1 MPFIFDTNSLRVLGN
16 YYPERFPSFWTR
28 FDVAVES
35 KEVVSVREVYNEI
48 VKQIKDEWYLEW
60 LKVHKEMFLV
70 PGAEEG
76 QFVAEIFKV
85 AHFQQMVGEEQRLKG
100 QYVADPFVVAC
111 AKVSDGI
118 VVTEEAVK
126 ENAAKIPNVCKHFD
140 IKFTDVRGFLEI
152 KGWQF

>member
-16 YYPERFPSFWTR
+16 YYPDQFPSFWTR
-28 FDVAVES
+28 FDVAVEK
-35 KEVVSVREVYNEI
+35 KEVLSVREVYNEI
-48 VKQIKDEWYLEW
+48 VKQIKEDWYLDW
-60 LKVHKEMFLV
+60 LKGHKEMFLV

-100 QYVADPFVVAC
+100 QYVADPFIVAC
-111 AKVSDGI
+111 AKVYNGI

-126 ENAAKIPNVCKHFD
+126 ENAAKIPNVCKHFK
-140 IKFTDVRGFLEI
+140 IEFTDVRGFLEMNRW
-152 KGWQF
+152 KF